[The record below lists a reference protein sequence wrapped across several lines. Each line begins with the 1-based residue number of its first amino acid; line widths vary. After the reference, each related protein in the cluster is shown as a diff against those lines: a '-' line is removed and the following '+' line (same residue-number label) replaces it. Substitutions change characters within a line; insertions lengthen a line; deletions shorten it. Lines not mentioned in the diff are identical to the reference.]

1 MFLFF
6 NVSETII
13 LEHTFSLANA
23 GSTVIIGEQKIAVMP
38 SNYTTYVKTVKEG
51 KNIRK
56 TNTGEWQESLVDG
69 GNPGRSNMLMKRLE
83 KLSPMNSPKTAEI
96 TLSANIDEI
105 IYLNN
110 QYTSLFL

>member
-1 MFLFF
+1 MPEAQLL
-6 NVSETII
+6 S
-13 LEHTFSLANA
+13 
-23 GSTVIIGEQKIAVMP
+23 GEQKIAVMRF
-38 SNYTTYVKTVKEG
+38 NYTTYVKTVKEG
-51 KNIRK
+51 RTLEK

-69 GNPGRSNMLMKRLE
+69 GTPGRSNSVNE
-83 KLSPMNSPKTAEI
+83 EIGETIPNESSPKTAEI